1 MKLLIDNEIPFIN
14 GVFEPFGE
22 VEYLSGEDFIPERL
36 RDADAILVKGHTRCD
51 AALLEGSSE
60 KMIATTLVSID
71 HIDLDYCNS
80 HGIFVQNAKGTISG
94 AVSNYVFS
102 AIYGCA
108 AKRSI
113 NLSGAT
119 FGILGYGSVGKRIES
134 AARALGFKVL
144 IEDPPKSNVESPSHF
159 TDLDYLLENSDIV
172 SLHLPL
178 NERTKGMCNSQFFNK
193 MKFGSFFINAASGA
207 LVVDEDLIE
216 ASPKLGPIIIDCW
229 NNEPDINR
237 ELLDLTDIATPHIA
251 GYSFQGKQNGTRCVV
266 RSMAR
271 FFGIN
276 ELYDFF
282 PKPDIE
288 GMESIRVDIMG
299 KTQGQIASIF
309 QYNYPIFTD
318 DFLFRMAPENFT
330 ELRLKYKY
338 RREFHIL

>member
-1 MKLLIDNEIPFIN
+1 MKILIDSEIPFIS
-14 GVFEPFGE
+14 GVFEPYGE
-22 VEYLSGEDFIPERL
+22 VEYLNGEEIIPEKVKE
-36 RDADAILVKGHTRCD
+36 ADCIIVKGHTRCD
-51 AALLEGSSE
+51 EALLENSKV

-71 HIDLDYCNS
+71 HIDMDYCNS
-80 HGIFVQNAKGTISG
+80 HGIYVQNAKGTISG

-119 FGILGYGSVGKRIES
+119 IGILGYGAVGKRIES
-134 AARALGFKVL
+134 VARSLGFKVL
-144 IEDPPKSNVESPSHF
+144 IEDPPKANVESPSHF
-159 TDLDYLLENSDIV
+159 CSLDYLLENSDIV
-172 SLHLPL
+172 TLHLPL
-178 NERTKGMCNSQFFNK
+178 NEKTFGMCNSSFFEK
-193 MKFGSFFINAASGA
+193 MKFGGFFINAANGA

-216 ASPKLGPIIIDCW
+216 AAPKLGPIIIDCW
-229 NNEPDINR
+229 NNEPDINQN
-237 ELLDLTDIATPHIA
+237 LLDVTDIGTPHIS
-251 GYSFQGKQNGTRCVV
+251 GYSYQSKLAATRSAV
-266 RSMAR
+266 RSVAR

-288 GMESIRVDIMG
+288 GMDSIRVDVIG

-318 DFLFRMAPENFT
+318 DFLFRMAPENFS

-338 RREFHIL
+338 RREFHIQ